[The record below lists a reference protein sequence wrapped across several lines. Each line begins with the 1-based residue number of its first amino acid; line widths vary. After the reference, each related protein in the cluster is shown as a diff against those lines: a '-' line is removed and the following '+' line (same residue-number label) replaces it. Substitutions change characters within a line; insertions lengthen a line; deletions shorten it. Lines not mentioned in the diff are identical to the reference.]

1 MFRTLYILLAIY
13 ILRGCPKIMPLVD
26 QDPSDKSACTLNST
40 SIADSR
46 KALHLM
52 EKVFGGYDISPGV
65 KLLRSTQST
74 DGIYTGFVPSAISA
88 RVRESIEKFKI
99 AHRDSFKRVRLII
112 VRKKCAESSTS
123 LSFPIP
129 TPQPPSE
136 PVGKLEWWMGAV
148 AATVD

>member
-26 QDPSDKSACTLNST
+26 QDPSDTSTCTLNST

-52 EKVFGGYDISPGV
+52 EKVVGGYDISPGV

-88 RVRESIEKFKI
+88 RVRESIEKFKMGTEKFFSEKWFSILI
-99 AHRDSFKRVRLII
+99 AVSIAL
-112 VRKKCAESSTS
+112 
-123 LSFPIP
+123 PIMVP
-129 TPQPPSE
+129 TMILLFFL
-136 PVGKLEWWMGAV
+136 VHKY
-148 AATVD
+148 